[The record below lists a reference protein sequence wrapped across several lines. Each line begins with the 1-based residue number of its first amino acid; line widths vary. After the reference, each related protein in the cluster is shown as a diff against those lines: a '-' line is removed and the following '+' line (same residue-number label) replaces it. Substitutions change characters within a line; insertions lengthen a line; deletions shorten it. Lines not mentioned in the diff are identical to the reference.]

1 VLVFFDDI
9 LIYSEDFEQHLN
21 HVRLVLELLLKDS
34 WQIKLSKCSFAQN
47 QLTYL
52 GHVISA
58 SGVATDPAK
67 IQAVANWSSPTS
79 IKDLR
84 SFLGLAGY
92 YRRFVR
98 NFGLLAKPLTSLLK
112 KRTVFVWT
120 AAHES
125 MFQALKTALVSA
137 PVLALPDFSK
147 PFCLETDASK
157 LGIGAVLM
165 QDGHPIAYLSKALGP
180 KSQGLSTY
188 DKEYLAI
195 LTVVDHWRHYLQL
208 KEFQIFTD
216 HRSLSH
222 LDEHRLHTPWQKK
235 MFTRLLGLQYR
246 IVF

>member
-1 VLVFFDDI
+1 MNVTLAPLFCRCVLVFFDDI

-112 KRTVFVWT
+112 KGIVFVWT

-125 MFQALKTALVSA
+125 TFQALKIALVSA

-157 LGIGAVLM
+157 LGIGAMLM
-165 QDGHPIAYLSKALGP
+165 KDGHPIAYLSKALGP
-180 KSQGLSTY
+180 KSQGCPLMRRNT
-188 DKEYLAI
+188 
-195 LTVVDHWRHYLQL
+195 
-208 KEFQIFTD
+208 
-216 HRSLSH
+216 
-222 LDEHRLHTPWQKK
+222 
-235 MFTRLLGLQYR
+235 
-246 IVF
+246 

>member
-1 VLVFFDDI
+1 MNVTLAPLLCHCVLVFFDDI

-98 NFGLLAKPLTSLLK
+98 NFGLLAKPLTS
-112 KRTVFVWT
+112 F
-120 AAHES
+120 
-125 MFQALKTALVSA
+125 
-137 PVLALPDFSK
+137 
-147 PFCLETDASK
+147 
-157 LGIGAVLM
+157 
-165 QDGHPIAYLSKALGP
+165 Y
-180 KSQGLSTY
+180 
-188 DKEYLAI
+188 
-195 LTVVDHWRHYLQL
+195 
-208 KEFQIFTD
+208 
-216 HRSLSH
+216 
-222 LDEHRLHTPWQKK
+222 
-235 MFTRLLGLQYR
+235 
-246 IVF
+246 

>member
-1 VLVFFDDI
+1 MNVTLAPLLRRCVLVFFDDI

-79 IKDLR
+79 IKDLW

-112 KRTVFVWT
+112 KGPVFVWT

-125 MFQALKTALVSA
+125 TFQALKTALVSA
-137 PVLALPDFSK
+137 Q
-147 PFCLETDASK
+147 C
-157 LGIGAVLM
+157 
-165 QDGHPIAYLSKALGP
+165 
-180 KSQGLSTY
+180 
-188 DKEYLAI
+188 
-195 LTVVDHWRHYLQL
+195 WHYL
-208 KEFQIFTD
+208 IFP
-216 HRSLSH
+216 SH
-222 LDEHRLHTPWQKK
+222 FALRQMQVNWALV
-235 MFTRLLGLQYR
+235 LC
-246 IVF
+246 

>member
-1 VLVFFDDI
+1 MNVTLAPLLRRCVLVFFDDI

-98 NFGLLAKPLTSLLK
+98 NFGLLAKPLTS
-112 KRTVFVWT
+112 F
-120 AAHES
+120 
-125 MFQALKTALVSA
+125 
-137 PVLALPDFSK
+137 
-147 PFCLETDASK
+147 
-157 LGIGAVLM
+157 
-165 QDGHPIAYLSKALGP
+165 Y
-180 KSQGLSTY
+180 
-188 DKEYLAI
+188 
-195 LTVVDHWRHYLQL
+195 
-208 KEFQIFTD
+208 
-216 HRSLSH
+216 
-222 LDEHRLHTPWQKK
+222 
-235 MFTRLLGLQYR
+235 
-246 IVF
+246 

>member
-1 VLVFFDDI
+1 MNVTLAPLLRRCVLVFFDDI

-21 HVRLVLELLLKDS
+21 HVRLVLELLLIDS

-98 NFGLLAKPLTSLLK
+98 NFGLLAKPLTS
-112 KRTVFVWT
+112 F
-120 AAHES
+120 
-125 MFQALKTALVSA
+125 
-137 PVLALPDFSK
+137 
-147 PFCLETDASK
+147 
-157 LGIGAVLM
+157 
-165 QDGHPIAYLSKALGP
+165 Y
-180 KSQGLSTY
+180 
-188 DKEYLAI
+188 
-195 LTVVDHWRHYLQL
+195 
-208 KEFQIFTD
+208 
-216 HRSLSH
+216 
-222 LDEHRLHTPWQKK
+222 
-235 MFTRLLGLQYR
+235 
-246 IVF
+246 